1 MDLVL
6 SLALSVL
13 LATFVFLSRASRFPL
28 PIPLPIH
35 AFLSRP
41 RAPFS
46 QPSRLV
52 YPSLATTHCRPLFDS
67 LGGEELGKSCMA
79 TASSVS
85 PAYSTVCI
93 MYSSLQNRTLA
104 CLSFTYF
111 SPGASLCVH
120 QVMLGKVPKGEVDIQ
135 AKAESES
142 ECIWSVAIS
151 AEPEL
156 TARKG
161 LEKPPSRRNSAEL
174 WLLARTKRA
183 YVYVRTWL

>member
-1 MDLVL
+1 
-6 SLALSVL
+6 
-13 LATFVFLSRASRFPL
+13 
-28 PIPLPIH
+28 
-35 AFLSRP
+35 
-41 RAPFS
+41 
-46 QPSRLV
+46 
-52 YPSLATTHCRPLFDS
+52 
-67 LGGEELGKSCMA
+67 MA

-85 PAYSTVCI
+85 PAYSAVCI

-174 WLLARTKRA
+174 WLLHKRSERMCVCVHGYELVIQGSA
-183 YVYVRTWL
+183 PCTTLGGLAPPMLLRVWLRFSVE